1 MPLNKLRDMIED
13 TRDTHP
19 EISKDLDEKALSLKS
34 CVERLQAKFVHH
46 QIDSVSKTI
55 PDRIRAPLRKTA
67 YMFRKDTLREMS
79 NDLDGI
85 EQGLQTALAM

>member
-1 MPLNKLRDMIED
+1 MIED
-13 TRDTHP
+13 TRTTHP
-19 EISKDLDEKALSLKS
+19 EIVKHLEEKALSLKS
-34 CVERLQAKFVHH
+34 CVERLQTKFVHH
-46 QIDSVSKTI
+46 QIDSASKTI

-67 YMFRKDTLREMS
+67 YLFRKDTLSEIS